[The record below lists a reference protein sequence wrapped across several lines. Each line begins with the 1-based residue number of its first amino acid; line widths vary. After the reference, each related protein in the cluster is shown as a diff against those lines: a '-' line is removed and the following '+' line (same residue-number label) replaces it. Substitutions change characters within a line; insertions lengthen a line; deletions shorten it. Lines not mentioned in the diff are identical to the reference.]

1 MVEEEVVE
9 EEVSYHVNDHLSEG
23 LPLFLGQ
30 VTEDITVGALQQL
43 EGDGQVVVLQHR
55 LVVVHQRQLGAWRV
69 VGSAQEG
76 RDSLVLI
83 RYWLVRPGWS
93 TSWIA
98 AENRAVITSRG
109 VNTD

>member
-1 MVEEEVVE
+1 MAIPVEI
-9 EEVSYHVNDHLSEG
+9 DK
-23 LPLFLGQ
+23 
-30 VTEDITVGALQQL
+30 DITFWVLEEL